1 MNCVVVYNGV
11 TGTGKS
17 RVVECIKTFY
27 EDTDGESKKAEYIGI
42 HNLRMNVNPYSSAI
56 INIGHIRDY
65 SVIEPYSKLLVKMK
79 DTCGNWV
86 DSAEYNTVAQYL
98 RDEESR
104 KLLVKLK
111 NTFELTYPGCS
122 NKYVINQITDYI
134 NEYIMQDKFADC
146 TNTINLFFVSIREP
160 ENIKNFVDTS
170 PFPVR
175 TLYLDR
181 DKKSEATEAIDGLD
195 ADYLKDYPYDYII
208 SNPAGLHNIFSAIQ
222 PMVNEMLRDFVCNT
236 DLKDYNRICTGN
248 GRIGTKTDIYFGNP
262 NTTPS
267 NDPFFVPIKVEGTPV

>member
-17 RVVECIKTFY
+17 RVVECIKAFY

-42 HNLRMNVNPYSSAI
+42 NNIRMNVNPNNSAI

-79 DTCGNWV
+79 DGCGKWV

-122 NKYVINQITDYI
+122 NKYVINQITEYI
-134 NEYIMQDKFADC
+134 NEDIMHDRFADF

-175 TLYLDR
+175 TLYVDR
-181 DKKSEATEAIDGLD
+181 DKKTEAIDGLD
-195 ADYLKDYPYDYII
+195 EDYLKEYPYDYII
-208 SNPAGLHNIFSAIQ
+208 NNPDGISNIFSSIQ
-222 PMVNEMLRDFVCNT
+222 SIVNEMLRDFAHNT
-236 DLKDYNRICTGN
+236 DLKEYNRICTGN
-248 GRIGTKTDIYFGNP
+248 GRVGTKSDICFGSSVSI
-262 NTTPS
+262 PS